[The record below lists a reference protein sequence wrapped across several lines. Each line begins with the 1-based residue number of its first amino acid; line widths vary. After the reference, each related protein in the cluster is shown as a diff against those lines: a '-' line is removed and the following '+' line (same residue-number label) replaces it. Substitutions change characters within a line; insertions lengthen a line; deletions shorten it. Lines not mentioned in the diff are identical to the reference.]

1 MEKRSTKIAYFVAL
15 GVFIVLLVILGI
27 QFKGKEN
34 PVFVGDGAFYTTGD
48 GVFLDGIQRTVD
60 DSEGSKYALDGS
72 YYVSPEAGTYFELSE
87 DGNTI
92 VGADGTE
99 YVKSEE
105 KSKDVNGVEY
115 TTYEEKVYSE
125 TPFAGTFWSLLPPIV
140 AIVLAL
146 ISKEVYSSLF
156 LGCLV
161 GALLYTQF
169 APWDTIVTLVGADYG
184 IISVLA
190 DSGNMGIIVF
200 LVTLG
205 IMVDLMNKGGG
216 SEAFGRWAKK
226 TVHTRCGAQLL
237 TMLLGVLI
245 FVDDYFN
252 CLTVG
257 SVMRPVTDRQKVSRA
272 KLAYLIDSTAA
283 PICIIA
289 PVSSWA
295 AAVTSSVPAGSG
307 INGFTMFLRTIPY
320 NYYAVMTVVM
330 SLFLIFTGAEFGP
343 MKLNEDNAQNGDL
356 FTTADR
362 PYGDDVDD
370 GSDTNGHVID
380 LIAPVLVLIAACIFG
395 MVYTGGFF
403 EGVDFI
409 TAFADCN
416 ASAGLVLGSSIALLF
431 TFVFYRVRSVM
442 TFQDFAACIPEGFKA
457 MVSPMLILSLAWTL
471 SGMTGLLG
479 AKYYVA
485 NLLGSSAAA
494 LQYLLP
500 FIIFLVAVFLAFATG
515 TSWGTFSILIPIVCQ
530 AFPDGE
536 MLVVSIAACLSG
548 AVCGDHCSPISDTT
562 IMASAG
568 AHCSHV
574 NHVST
579 QLPYAITAAAC
590 SAVCYVITGLAQA
603 VLGSRASLVTSLVL
617 LVVAIV
623 LELAVL
629 SVIRARTRAKTSGD
643 AA

>member
-1 MEKRSTKIAYFVAL
+1 MKNK
-15 GVFIVLLVILGI
+15 
-27 QFKGKEN
+27 N
-34 PVFVGDGAFYTTGD
+34 
-48 GVFLDGIQRTVD
+48 
-60 DSEGSKYALDGS
+60 
-72 YYVSPEAGTYFELSE
+72 LSW
-87 DGNTI
+87 
-92 VGADGTE
+92 VGALFVFALLLWCTAVTPGKVADPAT
-99 YVKSEE
+99 
-105 KSKDVNGVEY
+105 Y
-115 TTYEEKVYSE
+115 TCAVYS
-125 TPFAGTFWSLLPPIV
+125 TFFSLLPPVI

-146 ISKEVYSSLF
+146 NTKEVYTSL
-156 LGCLV
+156 LV
-161 GALLYTQF
+161 GIASGALLY
-169 APWDTIVTLVGADYG
+169 ANGNLELALNTLFFNEDGG
-184 IISVLA
+184 MITKLS
-190 DSGNMGIIVF
+190 DSGNVGILAF
-200 LVTLG
+200 LVMLG
-205 IMVDLMNKGGG
+205 ILVALMNKAGG
-216 SEAFGRWAKK
+216 SAAFGRWAS
-226 TVHTRCGAQLL
+226 THIHSRAGAQFATL
-237 TMLLGVLI
+237 LLGVMI

-370 GSDTNGHVID
+370 GNDTNGHVID

-485 NLLGSSAAA
+485 NLLSGSAAA
-494 LQYLLP
+494 LQYMLP
-500 FIIFLVAVFLAFATG
+500 VIIFLVAVFLAFATG

-590 SAVCYVITGLAQA
+590 SAVCYIITGLAQA

>member
-1 MEKRSTKIAYFVAL
+1 MKNK
-15 GVFIVLLVILGI
+15 
-27 QFKGKEN
+27 N
-34 PVFVGDGAFYTTGD
+34 
-48 GVFLDGIQRTVD
+48 
-60 DSEGSKYALDGS
+60 
-72 YYVSPEAGTYFELSE
+72 LSW
-87 DGNTI
+87 
-92 VGADGTE
+92 VGALFVFALLLWCTAVTPGKVADPAT
-99 YVKSEE
+99 
-105 KSKDVNGVEY
+105 Y
-115 TTYEEKVYSE
+115 TCAVYS
-125 TPFAGTFWSLLPPIV
+125 TFFSLLPPVI

-146 ISKEVYSSLF
+146 NTKEVYTSL
-156 LGCLV
+156 LV
-161 GALLYTQF
+161 GIASGALLY
-169 APWDTIVTLVGADYG
+169 ANGNLELALNTLFFNEDGG
-184 IISVLA
+184 MITKLS
-190 DSGNMGIIVF
+190 DSGNVGILAF
-200 LVTLG
+200 LVMLG
-205 IMVDLMNKGGG
+205 ILVALMNKAGG
-216 SEAFGRWAKK
+216 SAAFGRWAS
-226 TVHTRCGAQLL
+226 THIHSRAGAQFATL
-237 TMLLGVLI
+237 LLGVMI

-343 MKLNEDNAQNGDL
+343 MKLNEDNAKNGDL

-370 GSDTNGHVID
+370 GNDTNGHVID

-485 NLLGSSAAA
+485 NLLGNSAAA

-515 TSWGTFSILIPIVCQ
+515 TSWGTFSILIPIVCH
-530 AFPDGE
+530 AFPNGE

-590 SAVCYVITGLAQA
+590 SAVCYIITGLAQA

-643 AA
+643 AV